1 MNKNEETYAVVFFYE
16 TMWTQNCELSRSCQI
31 PGFSG
36 LNLFN
41 DKVML
46 LMLVHCML
54 VSSMLVS

>member
-54 VSSMLVS
+54 VS